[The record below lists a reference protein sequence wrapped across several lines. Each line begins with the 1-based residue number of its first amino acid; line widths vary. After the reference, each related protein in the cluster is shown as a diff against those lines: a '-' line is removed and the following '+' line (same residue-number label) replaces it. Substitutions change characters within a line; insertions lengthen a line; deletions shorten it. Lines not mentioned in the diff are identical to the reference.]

1 MDKLWDDYY
10 EVRDKNQLPLQNEF
24 EFAGAEKD
32 QKIVINSQKYQKVL
46 KYNDKLKLEVE
57 DLKTKLEERDNLI
70 WELRTKLD
78 NEKKTAK
85 WAQTDKARRLME
97 RSELEEF
104 FLSCIDEVRKDLIRR
119 KATSAAYSN
128 KKNMKKSASSK
139 SLEGQYQTN
148 QNERDPKFEEY
159 TATDK
164 KKVIELLM
172 SNENVLLFLYEKLFP
187 VVST

>member
-1 MDKLWDDYY
+1 M
-10 EVRDKNQLPLQNEF
+10 
-24 EFAGAEKD
+24 
-32 QKIVINSQKYQKVL
+32 

-104 FLSCIDEVRKDLIRR
+104 FLSCIEEVRKDLIRR
-119 KATSAAYSN
+119 KATSAAYLN

-139 SLEGQYQTN
+139 SLEG
-148 QNERDPKFEEY
+148 
-159 TATDK
+159 
-164 KKVIELLM
+164 
-172 SNENVLLFLYEKLFP
+172 
-187 VVST
+187 